1 MSCLSQLSSYTAA
14 LITRTTYFV
23 STRSL
28 YGCSVFS
35 WKRKLEYPAIRSA
48 HLEFVLTRFR
58 VQCYSSRKGRKSA
71 SKLQKLEPEP
81 VMEQEKDA
89 FFVVRKGD
97 IVGIYNSLIECQAQV
112 GSSICNPPV
121 SVYKGYSLPK
131 DAEDYLVSRGLKNAL
146 YTVRAADLNED
157 IFGTL
162 VPCPFQDPASLEA
175 GTSSNA
181 ASKKRSLGVLG
192 QENVEEGIGVT
203 FLSEDPLKKQ
213 VKLDHSALAQVPSS
227 ELRVCIL
234 EFDGASKGN
243 PGKAGAGAI
252 LRSSDGSLICRLRE
266 GVGVATNNAAEYRAL
281 ILGMKFALQKGF
293 TGIHIQGDSKLVCMQ
308 IDGLWKVKNE
318 SMSRLYAVAKEL
330 KDKFLSFQITHVLRN
345 FNSEADAQANLAIN
359 LADGQV
365 QEVLD

>member
-131 DAEDYLVSRGLKNAL
+131 DAGDYLVSRGLKNAL

-203 FLSEDPLKKQ
+203 SLSEDPLKKQ

-227 ELRVCIL
+227 ELVSRNN
-234 EFDGASKGN
+234 EDDGKSRELKKGV
-243 PGKAGAGAI
+243 GMKAGVGTTGGAWGQGGGWGGKK
-252 LRSSDGSLICRLRE
+252 RRE
-266 GVGVATNNAAEYRAL
+266 CGKWTVRVPLKR
-281 ILGMKFALQKGF
+281 
-293 TGIHIQGDSKLVCMQ
+293 D
-308 IDGLWKVKNE
+308 WK
-318 SMSRLYAVAKEL
+318 M
-330 KDKFLSFQITHVLRN
+330 
-345 FNSEADAQANLAIN
+345 
-359 LADGQV
+359 G
-365 QEVLD
+365 